1 MALTITTTAAGPRHA
16 LAIAMAMLASVA
28 LYALLFGWVLHKPLS
43 VGTIADYFSI
53 KTARAAALPS
63 PKLVFFG
70 GSNVRFGL
78 SCELAE
84 RQTGVPCVNAGFLA
98 DVGIDLMAEKF
109 TPLLHAGDVVY
120 IPLAYEQ
127 YLWDRD
133 FVVTQRDAAYL
144 FAYDRATL
152 RRMPMVRQLHALF
165 HFDLPYLASAIAENV
180 LAKTGLRRQ
189 AGATR
194 VFGAGNLNAWGDE
207 TGHTAEQG
215 RVFEAL
221 IAATAWKLPPLEDF
235 TPERYFYTQVL
246 EHFIASLRARG
257 VVVVGGLV
265 QVADD
270 VVIDPRM
277 IERVRA
283 IYERNG
289 AGFIELPNRS
299 QYPRSCFFDSVY
311 HLNEEC
317 QRRHT
322 AELLQALSPYLPS
335 TDQAGAQRR

>member
-1 MALTITTTAAGPRHA
+1 MDATSPASATPRTL
-16 LAIAMAMLASVA
+16 LAIIVAMVVSVL
-28 LYALLFGWVLHKPLS
+28 LYALLFGEVLHKPLS
-43 VGTIADYFSI
+43 VGTIRDYFVL

-84 RQTGVPCVNAGFLA
+84 RETGVPCVNAGFLA
-98 DVGIDLMAEKF
+98 DVGIDLMATKF
-109 TPLLHAGDVVY
+109 EPLLQPGDVVY

-133 FVVTQRDAAYL
+133 FVETQRDAAYL
-144 FAYDRATL
+144 FAHDRETL
-152 RRMPMVRQLHALF
+152 LRMPRSRQLHALF
-165 HFDLPYLASAIAENV
+165 HFDLPYLVSAVAENI
-180 LAKTGLRRQ
+180 LAAAGLRRQ
-189 AGATR
+189 AGGTR
-194 VFGAGNLNAWGDE
+194 AFSAGNLNAWGDE

-215 RVFEAL
+215 LVFEAL
-221 IAATAWKLPPLEDF
+221 IAASPWKLPPLASF
-235 TPERYFYTQVL
+235 TPEDHFYTQSL
-246 EHFIASLRARG
+246 ERFIVRMREHG

-270 VVIDPRM
+270 VVIDPR
-277 IERVRA
+277 IVERVRA

-289 AGFIELPNRS
+289 AEFIALPNRS

-322 AELLQALSPYLPS
+322 LEMLPALRPWLP
-335 TDQAGAQRR
+335 R

>member
-1 MALTITTTAAGPRHA
+1 MEPNTTAAASPRTL
-16 LAIAMAMLASVA
+16 LAIVAAMAASVL
-28 LYALLFGWVLHKPLS
+28 LYALLFGVVLHKPLS
-43 VGTIADYFSI
+43 VGTIRDYFAL
-53 KTARAAALPS
+53 KTQRAAALPS

-84 RQTGVPCVNAGFLA
+84 RETGVPCVNAGFLA

-109 TPLLHAGDVVY
+109 APLLQPGDVVY

-127 YLWDRD
+127 YLWDHD
-133 FVVTQRDAAYL
+133 FVATQRDAAYL
-144 FAYDRATL
+144 FAHDRATL
-152 RRMPMVRQLHALF
+152 LRMPPERQLHALF
-165 HFDLPYLASAIAENV
+165 HFDLPYLASAVAENI
-180 LAKTGLRRQ
+180 LAAVGLRRQ
-189 AGATR
+189 AGGTR
-194 VFGAGNLNAWGDE
+194 AFGAGNLNAWGDE

-221 IAATAWKLPPLEDF
+221 IAASAWKLPPLEAF
-235 TPERYFYTQVL
+235 TPERYFYTRAL
-246 EHFIASLRARG
+246 ERFIGGLRARG

-270 VVIDPRM
+270 VVIDPR
-277 IERVRA
+277 IVERVRA
-283 IYERNG
+283 IYARNG

-299 QYPRSCFFDSVY
+299 QYPRGCFFDSVY

-322 AELLQALSPYLPS
+322 ADLLPALRPYLPS
-335 TDQAGAQRR
+335 G